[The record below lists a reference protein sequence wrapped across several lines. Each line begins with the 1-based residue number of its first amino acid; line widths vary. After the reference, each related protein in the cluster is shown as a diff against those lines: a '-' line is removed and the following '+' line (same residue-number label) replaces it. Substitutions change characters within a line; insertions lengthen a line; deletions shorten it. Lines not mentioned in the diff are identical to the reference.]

1 MLPVPEMDSMCPMVA
16 AAVLNRKG
24 YGFPIPQANCRFG
37 AFQLM
42 IDSTLMQKGLRLNMY
57 EGGNLAIGKI
67 KLVKKASDG
76 VLLMQGRSDGIFHF
90 IAFIV
95 VNNQLRFY
103 DPENGK
109 MYVYRLKNNASATDF
124 NEDFIELFPDY
135 NIVQVALIEAIRG
148 GKRRRKTRRKTR
160 KQRR

>member
-1 MLPVPEMDSMCPMVA
+1 MIA
-16 AAVLNRKG
+16 
-24 YGFPIPQANCRFG
+24 
-37 AFQLM
+37 LM
-42 IDSTLMQKGLRLNMY
+42 
-57 EGGNLAIGKI
+57 
-67 KLVKKASDG
+67 KKRWHTDG
-76 VLLMQGRSDGIFHF
+76 
-90 IAFIV
+90 
-95 VNNQLRFY
+95 RFY